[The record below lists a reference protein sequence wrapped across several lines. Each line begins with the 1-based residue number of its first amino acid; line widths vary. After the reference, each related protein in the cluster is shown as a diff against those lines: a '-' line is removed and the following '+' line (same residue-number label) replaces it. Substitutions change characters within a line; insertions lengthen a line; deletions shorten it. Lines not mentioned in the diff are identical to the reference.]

1 MAVTPVRVVKFIS
14 RHFCSPSFCV
24 KFSSK
29 DWLSVFIGAPYG
41 EAEKMLR

>member
-1 MAVTPVRVVKFIS
+1 MAATLVRVVKFIS

-41 EAEKMLR
+41 DADKMLR